1 MATPSETPTAV
12 KPLPEGPPAPL
23 AVALLA
29 APTALASPGPAP
41 APAAQ
46 ASTPAGPLPI
56 LVPAREAA
64 RLLNIGLS
72 LFYALKSSGRLPAP
86 VRLGRAV
93 RWNRETLIAWC
104 NAGCPS
110 AERFEALTRGCRR

>member
-1 MATPSETPTAV
+1 MTESPQA
-12 KPLPEGPPAPL
+12 PA
-23 AVALLA
+23 
-29 APTALASPGPAP
+29 ALASPALAP
-41 APAAQ
+41 APPATPTAPAPTPPLLCSAA
-46 ASTPAGPLPI
+46 
-56 LVPAREAA
+56 EAC
-64 RLLNIGLS
+64 RLLGIGKS

-110 AERFEALTRGCRR
+110 AERFEALTRKDRR

>member
-1 MATPSETPTAV
+1 MADTAQA
-12 KPLPEGPPAPL
+12 PA
-23 AVALLA
+23 
-29 APTALASPGPAP
+29 ALASPGPAP

-56 LVPAREAA
+56 LIDGAEAA
-64 RLLNIGLS
+64 RLLGIGKS

-110 AERFEALTRGCRR
+110 AERFEAMHGANRRRW